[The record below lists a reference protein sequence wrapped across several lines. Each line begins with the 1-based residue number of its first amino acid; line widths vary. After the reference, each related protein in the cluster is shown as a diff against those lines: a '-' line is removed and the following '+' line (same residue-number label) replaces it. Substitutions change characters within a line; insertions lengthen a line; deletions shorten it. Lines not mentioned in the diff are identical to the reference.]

1 MIETFST
8 QTLLITGI
16 FALLMV
22 ILAFKDYSSAKTD
35 NHQDYKSIII
45 SIGVLGTFLGIF
57 LGLMEF
63 DTTNIKESVPILLEG
78 LKTAFITSI
87 VGMAISIGLSIT
99 QKITGHGDIED
110 ELQILNLMNTHL
122 EKLSV
127 LGSIDE
133 RLKQLD
139 TLPLMNTKLDSMDTN
154 IKTLSQDISSVKEQ
168 MSSDQKI
175 LFEFLEKSLDKV
187 NQSLEDAIDALAEG
201 ATEEIIKALENVI
214 QDFNKNLTE
223 QFGDNFKQLNQSV
236 IHMIEWQENY
246 KNSIQELE
254 RTLSIAIENI
264 SSTDSKL
271 QTMSES
277 YKQIDNT
284 HVKLQDIIKTNE
296 NQINNLETHMQH
308 MNEVG
313 EKAKLMTDSIES
325 FSDKIKGSL
334 TNQSETLN
342 QLVKDSDKLKKEI
355 EKQLPEALGELNK
368 HLTSLTNK
376 FRDDYNSFL
385 QHMSK
390 IMEMNSRI

>member
-8 QTLLITGI
+8 QTLIITGI
-16 FALLMV
+16 FALTMI

-99 QKITGHGDIED
+99 QKTSGHGDIED
-110 ELQILNLMNTHL
+110 ELQVLNSMNTHL

-246 KNSIQELE
+246 KNSIKELE
-254 RTLSIAIENI
+254 STLSIAIENI
-264 SSTDSKL
+264 SLTDSKL

-284 HVKLQDIIKTNE
+284 HIKLQDIIKTNE
-296 NQINNLETHMQH
+296 NQINNLETHMKH

-313 EKAKLMTDSIES
+313 EKAKLMTDSIEK

>member
-1 MIETFST
+1 MIEAFST
-8 QTLLITGI
+8 QTLIIIGI
-16 FALLMV
+16 FSFLMV
-22 ILAFKDYSSAKTD
+22 ILAYKDYSSSKTD

-57 LGLMEF
+57 IGLMEF
-63 DTTNIKESVPILLEG
+63 DTTNIKESVPLLLEG
-78 LKTAFITSI
+78 LKTAFVTSI
-87 VGMAISIGLSIT
+87 VGMAISIGLSIA
-99 QKITGHGDIED
+99 QKAQGHGDIED
-110 ELQILNLMNTHL
+110 ELQILNSMNSNL

-133 RLKQLD
+133 RLKQLEV
-139 TLPLMNTKLDSMDTN
+139 LPLMNTKLDSMDTN

-168 MSSDQKI
+168 MSSDQKV
-175 LFEFLEKSLDKV
+175 LFEFLETSLDKV

-214 QDFNKNLTE
+214 QDFNQNLTE
-223 QFGDNFKQLNQSV
+223 QFGDNFKQLNESV
-236 IHMIEWQENY
+236 KNMIEWQENY
-246 KNSIQELE
+246 KNAIKELE
-254 RTLSIAIENI
+254 NSLGLAIDGI
-264 SSTDSKL
+264 SGTDTKL
-271 QTMSES
+271 QSMAES

-284 HVKLQDIIKTNE
+284 HLHLQDIIKTNE
-296 NQINNLETHMQH
+296 NQINNLETHMKH

-313 EKAKLMTDSIES
+313 EKAKLMTDSIEN

-342 QLVKDSDKLKKEI
+342 QLIKDSDKLKKEI
-355 EKQLPEALGELNK
+355 EKQLPESLGELNRQ
-368 HLTSLTNK
+368 LSSLTNK

-390 IMEMNSRI
+390 IMEMSNRI

>member
-1 MIETFST
+1 MIEAFST
-8 QTLLITGI
+8 QTLIIIGVFT
-16 FALLMV
+16 FLMV
-22 ILAFKDYSSAKTD
+22 VLAFKDYASSKTD
-35 NHQDYKSIII
+35 IHQDYKSIII

-57 LGLMEF
+57 IGLMEF
-63 DTTNIKESVPILLEG
+63 DTSNIKESVPILLEG
-78 LKTAFITSI
+78 LKTAFVTSI
-87 VGMAISIGLSIT
+87 IGMGISIGLSIS
-99 QKITGHGDIED
+99 QKAQGHGDIED
-110 ELQILNLMNTHL
+110 ELQILNSMKKNL

-139 TLPLMNTKLDSMDTN
+139 TLPLINTKLDSMDAN

-168 MSSDQKI
+168 MSSDQKM

-223 QFGDNFKQLNQSV
+223 QFGDNFKQLNESV
-236 IHMIEWQENY
+236 KNMIEWQENY
-246 KNSIQELE
+246 KNSIKELE
-254 RTLSIAIENI
+254 NTLALAIQNI
-264 SSTDSKL
+264 SSTDNKL
-271 QTMSES
+271 QSMSES
-277 YKQIDNT
+277 YKQIDET
-284 HVKLQDIIKTNE
+284 HTKLKDIIITNE
-296 NQINNLETHMQH
+296 NQINNLETHMKR
-308 MNEVG
+308 MNEIG
-313 EKAKLMTDSIES
+313 EKANLMTDSIEA

-342 QLVKDSDKLKKEI
+342 QLIKDSDKLKKEI
-355 EKQLPEALGELNK
+355 EKQLPESLGELNK

-385 QHMSK
+385 QHMSR
-390 IMEMNSRI
+390 IMEMSSRV